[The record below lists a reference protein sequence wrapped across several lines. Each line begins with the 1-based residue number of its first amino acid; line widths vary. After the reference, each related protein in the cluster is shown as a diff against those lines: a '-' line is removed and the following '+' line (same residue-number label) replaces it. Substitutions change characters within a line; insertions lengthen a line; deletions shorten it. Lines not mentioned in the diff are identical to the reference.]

1 MTVLDDQVPKVR
13 FWVFIGFQWFCFSMQ
28 FLIME
33 VIPDIPEEVVIQQ
46 ARTEFIDRKLID
58 LVADDVIH
66 NPELSDFELVIHK
79 IVDEASETMSPIR

>member
-1 MTVLDDQVPKVR
+1 
-13 FWVFIGFQWFCFSMQ
+13 VFIGFQWFCFSMQ